1 MSDAIET
8 DGHGEFVPSGNP
20 FTRLGQHPI
29 GFWFV
34 FSGELAERASYYGMR
49 TLLAL
54 YMIDVLG
61 FSEAAG
67 ATVMKAFM
75 ASCYL
80 TPFFGGWVAEK
91 YLGRYKTILYY
102 SLPYILGHVILGGFQ
117 NRVGLAVALV
127 LLAFG
132 SGAIKPNT
140 SVLMGQIYDAEKK
153 DALLNEA
160 FSLFY
165 AAVNVGAALSSF
177 TLPLIVRQQNGRYG
191 LALVIPAVLMAL
203 AFGAFALGKPWYP
216 SENVRAARPPKTRE
230 QREAERR
237 TLLRI
242 GGVFAAIAVF
252 WLIYDQNADT
262 WIYFAQSHTDLHL
275 FGSVGLTSNQMQA
288 LNPVFI
294 VLLTPVFNYIWNRA
308 RRLRGGREVA
318 DTRKMLIGFGI
329 VVVTSVIM
337 AYAAWLARNGAIVT
351 VWWVILATF
360 VITLAE
366 LCISPVGLEFA
377 YRQAVPGTKSVVT
390 AAFLMTVFVGDS
402 IGLAFAP
409 FYEKDLKPAFYF
421 GLLAVIMTLT
431 ALVFIP
437 ISRKFERGPSPAPA
451 PPGM

>member
-1 MSDAIET
+1 MSDPIQI
-8 DGHGEFVPSGNP
+8 DLKPEFIPSTNP

-61 FSEAAG
+61 FTQAAG

-75 ASCYL
+75 AACYL

-117 NRVGLAVALV
+117 NKTGLAVALV

-160 FSLFY
+160 FSFFY

-177 TLPLIVRQQNGRYG
+177 TLPLIVNAQDGRYG
-191 LALVIPAVLMAL
+191 LALMIPAVLMAV
-203 AFGAFALGKPWYP
+203 AFGAFAFGKRWYP
-216 SENVRAARPPKTRE
+216 REDVRAARPPKTRE

-237 TLLRI
+237 TLVRI
-242 GGVFAAIAVF
+242 AGVFAAIAVF

-294 VLLTPVFNYIWNRA
+294 VVLTPVFNYIWNRA
-308 RRLRGGREVA
+308 KSLSGGREVA

-329 VVVTSVIM
+329 VVVTSAIM
-337 AYAAWLARNGAIVT
+337 AYAAWLARNGSTVT

-377 YRQAVPGTKSVVT
+377 YRQGVPGTKSVVT
-390 AAFLMTVFVGDS
+390 AAFHMMVFVGDS
-402 IGLAFAP
+402 IGLIFSP
-409 FYEKDLKPAFYF
+409 FYEKGLKPAAYF
-421 GLLAVIMTLT
+421 GLLAVIMTVT
-431 ALVFIP
+431 SVVFIP
-437 ISRKFERGPSPAPA
+437 ISRKFEREPAPA
-451 PPGM
+451 GP

>member
-1 MSDAIET
+1 MTSDATQI
-8 DGHGEFVPSGNP
+8 DGTSQFIPSENP
-20 FTRLGQHPI
+20 FTRIGQHPI

-67 ATVMKAFM
+67 TTVMKAFM

-80 TPFFGGWVAEK
+80 TPFFGGWIAEK

-102 SLPYILGHVILGGFQ
+102 SFPYILGHIILGGVQ
-117 NRVGLAVALV
+117 NKAGLAVGLV

-177 TLPLIVRQQNGRYG
+177 TLPLVVKAQNGRYG
-191 LALVIPAVLMAL
+191 LALMIPAVLMAV
-203 AFGAFALGKPWYP
+203 AFLAFALGKRWYP
-216 SENVRAARPPKTRE
+216 REDVRAARPPKTAG
-230 QREAERR
+230 QREMERR

-242 GGVFAAIAVF
+242 AGVFAAIAVF

-294 VLLTPVFNYIWNRA
+294 VVLTPVFNYIWNRA
-308 RRLRGGREVA
+308 KKLRGGREVA

-329 VVVTSVIM
+329 VVVTSAIM
-337 AYAAWLARNGAIVT
+337 AYAAWLARDGAMVT

-360 VITLAE
+360 VVTLAE

-377 YRQAVPGTKSVVT
+377 YRQAAPGTKSVVT
-390 AAFLMTVFVGDS
+390 AAFHMMVFVGDS
-402 IGLAFAP
+402 IGLIFAP
-409 FYEKDLKPAFYF
+409 FYEKGLKPASYF
-421 GLLAVIMTLT
+421 GLLAVIMTATSL
-431 ALVFIP
+431 AFIP
-437 ISRKFERGPSPAPA
+437 ISRKFEREPAPA
-451 PPGM
+451 GP

>member
-1 MSDAIET
+1 MSDAILFDEKP
-8 DGHGEFVPSGNP
+8 EFIPSGNP
-20 FTRLGQHPI
+20 FTRLGQHPT

-67 ATVMKAFM
+67 TTVMKAFM
-75 ASCYL
+75 ATCYL

-102 SLPYILGHVILGGFQ
+102 SLPYILGHLVLGGVQ
-117 NRVGLAVALV
+117 NKAGLFVALV

-177 TLPLIVRQQNGRYG
+177 TLPLIVQAQGGRYG
-191 LALVIPAVLMAL
+191 LALMIPAVLMAVAL
-203 AFGAFALGKPWYP
+203 GAFAFGKRWYP
-216 SENVRAARPPKTRE
+216 QEDVRAARPPKTPE
-230 QREAERR
+230 QRDTERR

-275 FGSVGLTSNQMQA
+275 FGHVGLSSNQMQA

-294 VLLTPVFNYIWNRA
+294 VLLTPVFNSIWNQAKKR
-308 RRLRGGREVA
+308 RGGREVA
-318 DTRKMLIGFGI
+318 DTRKMLVGFGI
-329 VVVTSVIM
+329 VVVTSAIM
-337 AYAAWLARNGAIVT
+337 AYAAWLARNGAMVT

-377 YRQAVPGTKSVVT
+377 YRQAAPGTKSVVT
-390 AAFLMTVFVGDS
+390 AAFHMTVFVGDS
-402 IGLAFAP
+402 VGLLFAP
-409 FYEKDLKPAFYF
+409 FYEKGLKPAPYF
-421 GLLAVIMTLT
+421 GVLAVIMTAT
-431 ALVFIP
+431 AVVFIP
-437 ISRKFERGPSPAPA
+437 ISRKFERQPSPTGAA
-451 PPGM
+451 

>member
-1 MSDAIET
+1 LVDEMP
-8 DGHGEFVPSGNP
+8 EFTPSPNP
-20 FTRLGQHPI
+20 FIRLGQHPI

-54 YMIDVLG
+54 YMINVLG
-61 FSEAAG
+61 FSEAG
-67 ATVMKAFM
+67 GTTVMKAFM
-75 ASCYL
+75 AACYL
-80 TPFFGGWVAEK
+80 TPFLGGWVAEK

-102 SLPYILGHVILGGFQ
+102 SLPYILGHVILGGLQ
-117 NRVGLAVALV
+117 NRTGLFVALA
-127 LLAFG
+127 LLALG

-153 DALLNEA
+153 EALLNEA

-165 AAVNVGAALSSF
+165 AAVNVGAAITSF
-177 TLPLIVRQQNGRYG
+177 TLPLVVEAQGGRYG
-191 LALVIPAVLMAL
+191 LALMVPAILMVV
-203 AFGAFALGKPWYP
+203 AFGAFAFGKRWYP
-216 SENVRAARPPKTRE
+216 TEDVRAAARTPKTPA

-242 GGVFAAIAVF
+242 SGVFAAIAVF

-275 FGSVGLTSNQMQA
+275 FGNVGLTSNQMQA
-288 LNPVFI
+288 LNPIFI
-294 VLLTPVFNYIWNRA
+294 VTLTPVFNWIWNRA
-308 RRLRGGREVA
+308 KERQGGREVA
-318 DTRKMLIGFGI
+318 DTRKMLVGFGI
-329 VVVTSVIM
+329 VVVTSAIM
-337 AYAAWLARNGAIVT
+337 ACAAWLARNGVVVT
-351 VWWVILATF
+351 VWWVVLATF

-377 YRQAVPGTKSVVT
+377 YRQAAPGTKSVVT
-390 AAFLMTVFVGDS
+390 AAFHMMVFVGDS
-402 IGLAFAP
+402 IGLIFAP
-409 FYEKDLKPAFYF
+409 FYEKGLKPAPYF

-437 ISRKFERGPSPAPA
+437 VSRKFEREPQPIA
-451 PPGM
+451 

>member
-1 MSDAIET
+1 MSDAIEN
-8 DGHGEFVPSGNP
+8 DGQREFIPSENP

-75 ASCYL
+75 AACYL

-177 TLPLIVRQQNGRYG
+177 TLPLIVQEQNGRYG
-191 LALVIPAVLMAL
+191 VALTIPAVLMAL
-203 AFGAFALGKPWYP
+203 AFGAFALGKRWYP
-216 SENVRAARPPKTRE
+216 SENVRAARPPKTPE

-242 GGVFAAIAVF
+242 GGVFGAIAVF

-308 RRLRGGREVA
+308 RKLRNGREVA

-329 VVVTSVIM
+329 VVVTSAIM
-337 AYAAWLARNGAIVT
+337 AYAAWLARNGAVVT

-377 YRQAVPGTKSVVT
+377 YRQAAPGTKSVVT
-390 AAFLMTVFVGDS
+390 AAFLMMVFVGDS
-402 IGLAFAP
+402 IGLVFAP
-409 FYEKDLKPAFYF
+409 FYEKELKPASYF
-421 GLLAVIMTLT
+421 GLLAVIMTVT

-437 ISRKFERGPSPAPA
+437 ISRKFEREPSPSPASVP
-451 PPGM
+451 

>member
-1 MSDAIET
+1 MSRAVAADET
-8 DGHGEFVPSGNP
+8 SEFIPSTNP

-54 YMIDVLG
+54 YMIDVLR

-67 ATVMKAFM
+67 TTVMKAFM
-75 ASCYL
+75 ATCYL

-102 SLPYILGHVILGGFQ
+102 SLPYILGHIILGGLQ
-117 NRVGLAVALV
+117 NKTGLFVALL

-153 DALLNEA
+153 EALLNEA
-160 FSLFY
+160 FSFFY
-165 AAVNVGAALSSF
+165 AAVNIGAALSSF
-177 TLPLIVRQQNGRYG
+177 TLPLVVEAQDGRYG
-191 LALVIPAVLMAL
+191 LALMIPAVLMAV
-203 AFGAFALGKPWYP
+203 AFGAFAFGKRWYP
-216 SENVRAARPPKTRE
+216 SEDVRAARPPKTAE
-230 QREAERR
+230 QRDAERR
-237 TLLRI
+237 TLIRI
-242 GGVFAAIAVF
+242 AGVFGAIAVF

-275 FGSVGLTSNQMQA
+275 FGNVGLTSNQMQA

-294 VLLTPVFNYIWNRA
+294 VLLTPVFNYIWNTAKKR
-308 RRLRGGREVA
+308 RGGREVA
-318 DTRKMLIGFGI
+318 DTRKMLVGYGI

-337 AYAAWLARNGAIVT
+337 AYAAWLARNGVLVT
-351 VWWVILATF
+351 VWWVVLATF
-360 VITLAE
+360 VVTLAE

-377 YRQAVPGTKSVVT
+377 YRQAAPGTKSVVT
-390 AAFLMTVFVGDS
+390 AAFHMMVFAGDS
-402 IGLAFAP
+402 LGLIFAP
-409 FYEKDLKPAFYF
+409 FYEKGLKPASYF

-437 ISRKFERGPSPAPA
+437 ISRKFERESNEPATSH
-451 PPGM
+451 